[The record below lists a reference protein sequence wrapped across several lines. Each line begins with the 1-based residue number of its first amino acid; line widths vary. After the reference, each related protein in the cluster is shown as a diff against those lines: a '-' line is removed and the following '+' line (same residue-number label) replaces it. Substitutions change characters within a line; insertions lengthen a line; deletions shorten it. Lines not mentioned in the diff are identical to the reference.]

1 MKASASAIFL
11 VVLAVADILFNQD
24 FVIWVIGPPVASLAV
39 LIAGLLVRS
48 HTPKAGSALLVIG
61 IGGLFLS
68 AAWIA
73 FGFWVDARLGDT

>member
-1 MKASASAIFL
+1 
-11 VVLAVADILFNQD
+11 VLAAADIVLNQD

-39 LIAGLLVRS
+39 LVAGLLVRTHS
-48 HTPKAGSALLVIG
+48 PKVGSALLVFG
-61 IGGLFLS
+61 IGALVLS